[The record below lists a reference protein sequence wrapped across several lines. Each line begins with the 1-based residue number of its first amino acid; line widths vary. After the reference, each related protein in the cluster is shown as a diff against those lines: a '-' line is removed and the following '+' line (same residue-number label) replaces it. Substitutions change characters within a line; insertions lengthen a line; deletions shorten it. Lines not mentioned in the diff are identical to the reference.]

1 MSRHYNLG
9 DRNDPR
15 RNEYGYLDKTAHDAI
30 KNVRNMSETSEEEI
44 TRFKRLLG
52 TIFYICELAGFE
64 VRGRII
70 LVDKKT
76 KRVWK

>member
-1 MSRHYNLG
+1 MSRHWNVG

-30 KNVRNMSETSEEEI
+30 KNICDASEPSEEET

-64 VRGRII
+64 ACGRIT